1 MRKPWRS
8 VVTGFFVCIIGT
20 ASTLMLLGD
29 DFWIAKPYSAWNE
42 QESLALLRNSPWAWT
57 TSIPGNYGGSAV
69 PTMMGGGARATA
81 NTGGLGGSDS
91 VPLYV
96 RWHSS
101 LKIRQALARYNQLQG
116 ALSDSEIQRFL
127 AQPMLDYTIAVSC
140 QVVAP
145 FESATLESLSPYTF
159 LTSKK
164 NKEKK
169 IGLKAYSSPAKQGGS
184 FALFMFPR
192 SIDGKATVESA
203 DEEIV
208 FSTQIGRLKIRAPFK
223 LARMTVNG
231 TPDL

>member
-1 MRKPWRS
+1 MQKPMRPAAAS
-8 VVTGFFVCIIGT
+8 LFLSII
-20 ASTLMLLGD
+20 AAACALMLFGA

-42 QESLALLRNSPWAWT
+42 QETLTILRNSPWSWT
-57 TSIPGNYGGSAV
+57 TSIPGSYGGSSV

-81 NTGGLGGSDS
+81 TTGGLGGSDS
-91 VPLYV
+91 VPMYV

-101 LKIRQALARYNQLQG
+101 LKIRQALARYSQLQG
-116 ALSDSEIQRFL
+116 ILTEPEVQQYIRQTLPDHA
-127 AQPMLDYTIAVSC
+127 IAISC
-140 QVVAP
+140 QTKGP
-145 FESATLESLSPYTF
+145 FEAATLESLSPRTF

-169 IGLKAYSSPAKQGGS
+169 IGLKAYSPPAAQGGS

-192 SIDGKATVESA
+192 ELDGRPTVEPA

-208 FSTQIGRLKIRAPFK
+208 FSTQIGTLKIRVPFR
-223 LARMTVNG
+223 LARMMVDG